1 MSAFRSFGMAFWGC
15 VCILI
20 AVTVQ
25 DVWASSEESKASS
38 SRIAGLLMGQDRK
51 DIELAVKLI
60 KEGEGVHYISPKTGE
75 GALHVACI
83 WGHEDAVEA
92 LLYGGADPNL
102 RTRVETGLDM
112 TPLTWCAYG
121 CHRNSIRKFIADDRV
136 DVNMIVRDED
146 HGLITALDIVM
157 RIGDRCGKQLMCSR
171 MREPRRSVSC
181 KRNTVEIPPACLL
194 DTMPTAPSAVMSC
207 DVHRVI
213 CENLKRLIFYSKTT
227 NNNKKASKR
236 F

>member
-1 MSAFRSFGMAFWGC
+1 MHPYCSHR
-15 VCILI
+15 
-20 AVTVQ
+20 Q

-38 SRIAGLLMGQDRK
+38 SRIAGLLMSQDRK

-146 HGLITALDIVM
+146 HGLITALDIAM
-157 RIGDRCGKQLMCSR
+157 RIGDRCGEAAHVLKNAGAKTF
-171 MREPRRSVSC
+171 RELQAEHGGNPPGMPPGYDAHSTQRSD
-181 KRNTVEIPPACLL
+181 EL
-194 DTMPTAPSAVMSC
+194 
-207 DVHRVI
+207 
-213 CENLKRLIFYSKTT
+213 
-227 NNNKKASKR
+227 
-236 F
+236 